1 MNQPTIEMFTCVAII
16 IAMGVV
22 VFKGLSYPI
31 SNFIRYINPFN
42 QKRIDYLSEKIDK
55 LDYLSEKIDKLEMQ
69 QENLSQGLYYNEDY
83 FKKLK
88 SEIEKLKSEKKH
100 SLKNQKKN
108 EKRNEK

>member
-1 MNQPTIEMFTCVAII
+1 MNQPTVEILTCIAII

-42 QKRIDYLSEKIDK
+42 RKRINYLSEKIDK
-55 LDYLSEKIDKLEMQ
+55 LVMQ
-69 QENLSQGLYYNEDY
+69 QESLSQGLYYNEDN

-100 SLKNQKKN
+100 SLKNQNKN

>member
-1 MNQPTIEMFTCVAII
+1 MNQPTVEIFTCIAII

-42 QKRIDYLSEKIDK
+42 RKRINYLSEKIDK
-55 LDYLSEKIDKLEMQ
+55 LVMQ
-69 QENLSQGLYYNEDY
+69 QESLSQGLYYNEDN

>member
-1 MNQPTIEMFTCVAII
+1 MNQPTVEIFTCIAII
-16 IAMGVV
+16 ISMGVV

-42 QKRIDYLSEKIDK
+42 RKRINYLSEKIDK
-55 LDYLSEKIDKLEMQ
+55 LVMQ
-69 QENLSQGLYYNEDY
+69 QESLSQGLYYNEDN

>member
-1 MNQPTIEMFTCVAII
+1 MNQPTIEMFTCIAII

-55 LDYLSEKIDKLEMQ
+55 LEMQ
-69 QENLSQGLYYNEDY
+69 QYDNEDY
-83 FKKLK
+83 FNKLK
-88 SEIEKLKSEKKH
+88 SQIEKLSQAILKSEKKH

>member
-1 MNQPTIEMFTCVAII
+1 MNQPTVEIFTCIAII

-22 VFKGLSYPI
+22 VFK
-31 SNFIRYINPFN
+31 PFN
-42 QKRIDYLSEKIDK
+42 GKRINYLSEKIDK
-55 LDYLSEKIDKLEMQ
+55 LVMK
-69 QENLSQGLYYNEDY
+69 QESLSQGLYYNEDN

-100 SLKNQKKN
+100 SLKNQKKT

>member
-1 MNQPTIEMFTCVAII
+1 MNNQPTIEMFTCIAII

-31 SNFIRYINPFN
+31 SNFIRYIHPF
-42 QKRIDYLSEKIDK
+42 QKRIDYLLEKIDK
-55 LDYLSEKIDKLEMQ
+55 LKMQ
-69 QENLSQGLYYNEDY
+69 QENLSQGLYYNEDN

-108 EKRNEK
+108 GQKSINKQD

>member
-42 QKRIDYLSEKIDK
+42 QKRIDYLT
-55 LDYLSEKIDKLEMQ
+55 EKIDKLEMQ
-69 QENLSQGLYYNEDY
+69 QYDNEDY

-88 SEIEKLKSEKKH
+88 SRIEILSQAILKSEKKH
-100 SLKNQKKN
+100 SLKNQKKIGQKSKN
-108 EKRNEK
+108 KQD

>member
-1 MNQPTIEMFTCVAII
+1 MNQSTVEMFTCIAII
-16 IAMGVV
+16 IEMGVV

-42 QKRIDYLSEKIDK
+42 RKRIDYLSEKIDK
-55 LDYLSEKIDKLEMQ
+55 LVMQ
-69 QENLSQGLYYNEDY
+69 QESLSQGLYYNEDN

>member
-1 MNQPTIEMFTCVAII
+1 MNQSTVEMFTCIAII

-42 QKRIDYLSEKIDK
+42 RKRIDYLSEKIDK
-55 LDYLSEKIDKLEMQ
+55 LVMQ
-69 QENLSQGLYYNEDY
+69 QESLSQGLYYNEDN